1 MPKKTPGSKM
11 AMKIGKERY
20 RKERE
25 RHRERLA
32 RRMNDNPAE
41 G

>member
-1 MPKKTPGSKM
+1 MSKRTPGPKWS
-11 AMKIGKERY
+11 MKQNKERY

-32 RRMNDNPAE
+32 NIAKSKQSND
-41 G
+41 